1 MARMLKEIADLLVL
15 QDRDRKIRAL
25 KNELKTAPLEL
36 KQLDQ
41 KLAGSQATFETSRGK
56 AREVEVE
63 RQRLEME
70 VRAKRDQIAKYQGQ
84 KFQTRKN
91 EEFQALSTAIEHLEQ
106 DIQKL
111 EDRELELMENAEVL
125 RPQIVEA
132 DQSAQQ
138 MKSLVARQQVDL
150 GEKVKTVQQQI
161 ITLEAERAE
170 LASKVNEDLLEI
182 YERLFTSKGEAVVA
196 LEHEVCTGCHMK
208 VTASTAA
215 RTRAGREVVQCEQ
228 CNRLLYFEEY

>member
-36 KQLDQ
+36 KQLDE
-41 KLAGSQATFETSRGK
+41 KLAVSQSTFETSRGK